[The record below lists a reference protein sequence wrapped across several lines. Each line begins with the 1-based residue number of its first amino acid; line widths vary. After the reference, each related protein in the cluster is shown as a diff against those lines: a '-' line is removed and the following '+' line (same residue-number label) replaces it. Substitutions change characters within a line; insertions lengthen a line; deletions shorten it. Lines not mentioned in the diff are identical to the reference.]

1 MSSNSVS
8 TVTEMNTKANEWM
21 QVKRELKSASAE
33 VNGIRKRLKT
43 IESDLVRLMTTNHME
58 EVNIDGKKVSRSKG
72 VGSKDV

>member
-1 MSSNSVS
+1 MSSSSVS

-21 QVKRELKSASAE
+21 KVKRELKSASAE

>member
-1 MSSNSVS
+1 MSSSSVS

-21 QVKRELKSASAE
+21 TVKRELKSASAE